1 MVLDFKVERL
11 FVEKQVTFLF
21 LPFSAARTDGTTSPS
36 QRKKQTKTSH
46 AILKNP
52 NKRLASQVRT
62 THNAPSTKSSCFSSF
77 PLPLS
82 Q

>member
-21 LPFSAARTDGTTSPS
+21 LPFSASRSDGTTSPP

-46 AILKNP
+46 AIHSVL
-52 NKRLASQVRT
+52 
-62 THNAPSTKSSCFSSF
+62 PSKK
-77 PLPLS
+77 LPQALRNRPYKYS
-82 Q
+82 HMYSKK

>member
-21 LPFSAARTDGTTSPS
+21 LPFSAARTDGTTSPP

-46 AILKNP
+46 AIHTILKLSHCIDTLMTCTAIP
-52 NKRLASQVRT
+52 MWSLSLETKVRQ
-62 THNAPSTKSSCFSSF
+62 NVP
-77 PLPLS
+77 
-82 Q
+82 

>member
-21 LPFSAARTDGTTSPS
+21 LPFSAVRSGGTTSPP

-46 AILKNP
+46 VILKKT
-52 NKRLASQVRT
+52 NKCLVFPPKSAQPT
-62 THNAPSTKSSCFSSF
+62 TPHPQNHHAFLHSRC
-77 PLPLS
+77 L
-82 Q
+82 

>member
-21 LPFSAARTDGTTSPS
+21 LPFSAARRTDGTTSPP

-46 AILKNP
+46 AIHTILKNELP
-52 NKRLASQVRT
+52 PQKK
-62 THNAPSTKSSCFSSF
+62 THNLIASIAKASA
-77 PLPLS
+77 
-82 Q
+82 